1 MRFREYEKSEE
12 GERGCCYRGN
22 KTGLKPVSCTTQHL
36 FNLKNQQKII
46 QLKKQ
51 DGFTTELFNAKTKN
65 DFDQYVHD

>member
-1 MRFREYEKSEE
+1 MRFREYKKSEE
-12 GERGCCYRGN
+12 GREVVATEVTRQVWN
-22 KTGLKPVSCTTQHL
+22 L
-36 FNLKNQQKII
+36 FQVLRNIFKFEKKII